1 MQAKPR
7 VVLRCRCGRVLDE
20 FRVQGDPTGDPY
32 GFVLGGRTAPDWRGG
47 RYVSSTPG
55 VPDLKL
61 DAQTGSRTHV
71 YKGYVSGQDP
81 EDDPEDP
88 DGVRY
93 RCHADKCGDVYGL
106 LLTDL
111 AAACQAAAQA
121 GRPSVDAAALVE
133 ARRQQRRAHHEAEMA
148 GIRAAREVAEAMP
161 PGRARI
167 DAMLAA
173 WDAAKA
179 AGQRTVRL

>member
-1 MQAKPR
+1 MKAKPR
-7 VVLRCRCGRVLDE
+7 VVLRCQCGRVLDE
-20 FRVQGDPTGDPY
+20 FKVQGDPTGDPY
-32 GFVLGGRTAPDWRGG
+32 GFVLHGRTAPDWRGG

-71 YKGYVSGQDP
+71 YKGYLSGQ
-81 EDDPEDP
+81 DDPEDF

-93 RCHADKCGDVYGL
+93 RCHADKCGEVYDL

-111 AAACQAAAQA
+111 AAACHAAAQA

-133 ARRQQRRAHHEAEMA
+133 ARRQQRRAHHEAQMA
-148 GIRAAREVAEAMP
+148 GMRAAIEVGEAMP

-167 DAMLAA
+167 DVMLAA